1 MNNKTTDRIISILYS
16 LSATAIL
23 LGAFFK
29 IQHYPNGN
37 LLLCGGFIIGTM
49 VSIFDTLRLKKINKT
64 LEERLSKG
72 ETQKPG
78 NAKTYSPSLN
88 TTPTPITV
96 KTTYLGDLRTENIHL
111 QSGSKIITDA
121 PTDNRGKGEAF
132 SPTDMLATALA
143 NCIMTIMG
151 IKAMDNGI
159 DLVGT
164 EIEITK
170 IMASGPRRVAE
181 VVMEFN
187 FPKKG
192 YTAEEKWLIESVAGI
207 SPVPLS
213 VHPDLKQT
221 VVFNW

>member
-1 MNNKTTDRIISILYS
+1 M
-16 LSATAIL
+16 ATI
-23 LGAFFK
+23 
-29 IQHYPNGN
+29 
-37 LLLCGGFIIGTM
+37 
-49 VSIFDTLRLKKINKT
+49 
-64 LEERLSKG
+64 
-72 ETQKPG
+72 
-78 NAKTYSPSLN
+78 
-88 TTPTPITV
+88 

-132 SPTDMLATALA
+132 SPTDLLATSLG

-159 DLVGT
+159 DLTGT

-170 IMASGPRRVAE
+170 IMADAPRRVSE
-181 VVMEFN
+181 VILEFN

-192 YTAEEKWLIESVAGI
+192 YNEDEKQLIESVAGI

-221 VVFNW
+221 IKFNW

>member
-1 MNNKTTDRIISILYS
+1 MTTI
-16 LSATAIL
+16 
-23 LGAFFK
+23 
-29 IQHYPNGN
+29 
-37 LLLCGGFIIGTM
+37 
-49 VSIFDTLRLKKINKT
+49 
-64 LEERLSKG
+64 
-72 ETQKPG
+72 
-78 NAKTYSPSLN
+78 
-88 TTPTPITV
+88 

-181 VVMEFN
+181 GVMEFN

-192 YTAEEKWLIESVAGI
+192 YTEEEKRLIESVAGI